1 MPPRHPSES
10 PSPYSVL
17 IATLF
22 AILLLLFV
30 YSVAD
35 VLLMVFV
42 AALFSLYLG
51 AIADFLQARMNMPR
65 GLGLACAMLFTV
77 LLATGVGYMVVPPV
91 LQQTQDLVSALPR
104 EITGWTA

>member
-1 MPPRHPSES
+1 MPARHPSDS

-17 IATLF
+17 IATIF

-51 AIADFLQARMNMPR
+51 GIADFLQDRLNIRR
-65 GLGLACAMLFTV
+65 GLGLVCALIFEPA
-77 LLATGVGYMVVPPV
+77 LLGPPEGKS
-91 LQQTQDLVSALPR
+91 DAGGER
-104 EITGWTA
+104 

>member
-30 YSVAD
+30 HSVAD
-35 VLLMVFV
+35 VLLMGFV

-51 AIADFLQARMNMPR
+51 GIADFLQARTNMPR
-65 GLGLACAMLFTV
+65 VLGLACA
-77 LLATGVGYMVVPPV
+77 LLVTIPPAATAGRPGAPPAPAEAHAAI
-91 LQQTQDLVSALPR
+91 S
-104 EITGWTA
+104 